1 MVQRIEILVQ
11 IMDSAKLPQN
21 IRQVIDIVNLSD
33 YTSSLEGLEKIFS
46 VIKKEDEFC
55 DFTTPD
61 GIGFRL
67 HRDKNSVA
75 KVDFDIRQDD
85 VEEMD
90 EDDFE
95 DLGNEYFEMWQ
106 GLTAQFEKVFGKPK
120 YSNGFANKGYPEDTE
135 AQWVSLWSLGKKQQL
150 TLEVHDGHDIIPQY
164 INAVYR
170 A

>member
-1 MVQRIEILVQ
+1 
-11 IMDSAKLPQN
+11 MDNGRLPDN
-21 IRQVIDIVNLSD
+21 IKQVIDVVNLEN
-33 YTSSLEGLEKIFS
+33 YESSLNALEKIFP
-46 VIKKEDEFC
+46 VIRKEAEFC
-55 DFTTPD
+55 DFATPE

-67 HRDKNSVA
+67 HRDNESVA

-85 VEEMD
+85 VEEMS

-95 DLGNEYFEMWQ
+95 DLGNEYFEVWQ

-120 YSNGFANKGYPEDTE
+120 YSNGFGNKGYPEDTE
-135 AQWVSLWSLGKKQQL
+135 AQWVSLWPIGKKEQL